1 MVAWMYTLLEAVL
14 LVTALSLDAFVASVT
29 YGTDK
34 IRISLPCTCIISAVC
49 SSLLGA
55 SLLAGNVFR
64 ALISPALAS
73 WLSFLVLFGL
83 GCAKLFDGSIKA
95 CLKKHRALHREI
107 SFSAFHLRFILG
119 IYADPLE
126 ADADH
131 SRTLS
136 PAEAVALA
144 ASLSLDGLAAGF
156 GAALANMR
164 WGVVLPLS
172 FFAGV
177 AAVLAG
183 SALGRRLAEK
193 GPVDFPWLG
202 GALMIGLALTKFL

>member
-1 MVAWMYTLLEAVL
+1 MNLWIYSLFEALL

-34 IRISLPCTCIISAVC
+34 IRVSFVCTCLISAVC

-55 SLLAGNVFR
+55 SLLAGNLLRSVIPSG
-64 ALISPALAS
+64 AAS

-83 GCAKLFDGSIKA
+83 GCVKLFDGSIKA
-95 CLKKHRALHREI
+95 CLKKHRHLHREI

-164 WGVVLPLS
+164 CIVVLPLS
-172 FFAGV
+172 FLAGV
-177 AAVLAG
+177 TAVMAG

-193 GPVDFPWLG
+193 SPVDFPWLG
-202 GALMIGLALTKFL
+202 GFIMIGLALTKIL